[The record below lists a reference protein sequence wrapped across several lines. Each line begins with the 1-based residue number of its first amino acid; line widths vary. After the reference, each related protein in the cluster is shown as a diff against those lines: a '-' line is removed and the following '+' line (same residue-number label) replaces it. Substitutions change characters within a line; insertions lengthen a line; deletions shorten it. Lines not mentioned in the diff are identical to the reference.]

1 VKLKHKKPCSECPWR
16 KAAPQGWLGGHPPE
30 YYADAAQNNE
40 VPACHLQDFGP
51 DDHKTAMCAGALAT
65 MANQCKAADNTA
77 GGEAARRVVG
87 RNNDCFPHLM
97 AFYEYHAGKPYVHPI
112 LRDTEETPQ

>member
-1 VKLKHKKPCSECPWR
+1 MQLKHKKPCAECPWR
-16 KAAPQGWLGGHPPE
+16 KVAPQGWL
-30 YYADAAQNNE
+30 
-40 VPACHLQDFGP
+40 
-51 DDHKTAMCAGALAT
+51 
-65 MANQCKAADNTA
+65 

-112 LRDTEETPQ
+112 LRDNQETL